1 MTLLIVVDMQNDF
14 VTGALGTAEAQAIV
28 PHVNAKIAAADA
40 VVYTLDTH
48 GEDYLA
54 TQEGRGCPCRTA
66 SAAPGATR
74 WPTA

>member
-40 VVYTLDTH
+40 VVYTRRR
-48 GEDYLA
+48 A
-54 TQEGRGCPCRTA
+54 RGCPCRTA